1 MLKNTTFLITLL
13 ASLFAG
19 GSTYGAEGLKFSL
32 EKTVVLVQAVGIY
45 QTTNYFEG
53 SNETGTEQT
62 FYFSVSE
69 TEKLISKQGTFTIN
83 GKSQKIKFES
93 NLTVST
99 INWSSVFNGLRTYSF
114 AVPANCL
121 FKFEYQTTATE
132 LIFLT
137 DIFKDGIND
146 ADDFFYEITLPEN
159 MEASFR
165 HRTEKKSGH
174 FVISSQ
180 DFLPEEERMYFLVHP
195 KGMEPNDYFNAWFSE
210 KIKDHE
216 NINPEY
222 LPENIRNLAKK
233 GKSLELAQACYE
245 YVQENIVYLDIENGL
260 NALVP
265 RQANQT
271 IQNKFGD
278 CKDMAMLLHQLF
290 RAFGFES
297 YLTVSKTSVKKDVYD
312 FPSIAMA
319 NHMIVSLVWDNKII
333 YLDGTEK
340 QCLFGDP
347 SLQILGTEAFL
358 LGKQTDAYQN
368 IPETLLYQPKVSF
381 DYEFYLNASNQPAYR
396 LKMNFREKFALV
408 FAQLNNYSDNS
419 ETIRKAVNY
428 LIPYSHKID
437 SSFTDKHQTSIYIS
451 CDLPTSYYNMVNDQ
465 KYIDLKCLPE
475 INKLMHVLYSSD
487 SARFAADL
495 NFSFNH
501 LKFKPG
507 FDVNKGIDFESVN
520 TQSKFNMH
528 LTKENTGSKGALI
541 NYWKTYILKPATYLP

>member
-1 MLKNTTFLITLL
+1 MLKKTTFLIILL
-13 ASLFAG
+13 ASCFV
-19 GSTYGAEGLKFSL
+19 SSSIYGAEGLKFAL
-32 EKTVVLVQAVGIY
+32 EKTVVSVQADGMY

-83 GKSQKIKFES
+83 GRSQKIKFES

-180 DFLPEEERMYFLVHP
+180 DFLPEEERLYFLVHP
-195 KGMEPNDYFNAWFSE
+195 KGMDPNDYFNEWFAE

-216 NINPEY
+216 DINPEY

-297 YLTVSKTSVKKDVYD
+297 YLTVSKTSVKKDIYD

-319 NHMIVSLVWDNKII
+319 NHMIVSLVWDNRII

-358 LGKQTDAYQN
+358 LQKKTDAYQN
-368 IPETLLYQPKVSF
+368 VPETLLYQPKLAL

-396 LKMNFREKFALV
+396 LKMNFGEKFALV
-408 FAQLNNYSDNS
+408 FAHLYNYTDHS
-419 ETIRKAVNY
+419 ETMKQVTNY
-428 LIPYSHKID
+428 LIPYSHRID
-437 SSFTDKHQTSIYIS
+437 SSFTDKHQTSVYIS
-451 CDLPTSYYNMVNDQ
+451 CDLPASYYNVVNDQ

-475 INKLMHVLYSSD
+475 INKLMRLVYSND
-487 SARFAADL
+487 SARFAADF

-501 LKFKPG
+501 LKFRPG
-507 FDVNKGIDFESVN
+507 FDLNKGIDFESVN

-528 LTKENTGSKGALI
+528 LTKENSGTKGALT

>member
-19 GSTYGAEGLKFSL
+19 GSIYGAEGLKFSL
-32 EKTVVLVQAVGIY
+32 EKTVVLVQAGGIY

-83 GKSQKIKFES
+83 GKSQKIRFES

-114 AVPANCL
+114 AIPANCL

-195 KGMEPNDYFNAWFSE
+195 KGMEPNDYFNEWFSE

-216 NINPEY
+216 NINQEY
-222 LPENIRNLAKK
+222 LPENIRKLAKK

-358 LGKQTDAYQN
+358 LGKKTDAYQN
-368 IPETLLYQPKVSF
+368 IPETLLYQPNLLF

-419 ETIRKAVNY
+419 ETIREAVNY

-451 CDLPTSYYNMVNDQ
+451 CDLPTSYYNVVNDQ
-465 KYIDLKCLPE
+465 KYIDLKCLPD
-475 INKLMHVLYSSD
+475 INKLMHVVYNGD
-487 SARFAADL
+487 SARFAADF

-507 FDVNKGIDFESVN
+507 FDVNKGIDFESVS

>member
-1 MLKNTTFLITLL
+1 MFKNTTFFLILL
-13 ASLFAG
+13 ASFFTDGLV
-19 GSTYGAEGLKFSL
+19 YGAEGLKFSL
-32 EKTVVLVQAVGIY
+32 EKTIVLVNAGGTY

-53 SNETGTEQT
+53 SNETSTDQT

-69 TEKLISKQGTFTIN
+69 TENLVSKQGTFTIN
-83 GKSQKIKFES
+83 GKSQKIRFES

-99 INWSSVFNGLRTYSF
+99 INWSSVFNGIRTYSF
-114 AVPANCL
+114 AIPANCL
-121 FKFEYQTTATE
+121 FKFEYQTTASE

-146 ADDFFYEITLPEN
+146 ADDFFYEMTLPEN

-165 HRTEKKSGH
+165 HRPEKKSGH

-180 DFLPEEERMYFLVHP
+180 DFLPNEERMYFLVHP
-195 KGMEPNDYFNAWFSE
+195 KGMEPNTYFNEWFAQ
-210 KIKDHE
+210 KIKDHGSV
-216 NINPEY
+216 NLEY

-271 IQNKFGD
+271 ILNKYGD

-290 RAFGFES
+290 QAFGFES
-297 YLTVSKTSVKKDVYD
+297 YLTVSKTSVKKDIYD

-319 NHMIVSLVWDNKII
+319 NHMIVSLVWENRII

-358 LGKQTDAYQN
+358 LQKKTDPYQN
-368 IPETLLYQPKVSF
+368 VPGTLLYQPKVSF
-381 DYEFYLNASNQPAYR
+381 DYEFYLNTSNQPAYR
-396 LKMNFREKFALV
+396 LKMNFQEKFALV
-408 FAQLNNYSDNS
+408 FADLYNYTDNS
-419 ETIRKAVNY
+419 QTMNRVVDY

-437 SSFTDKHQTSIYIS
+437 SSFTDKHQTSIYVS
-451 CDLPTSYYNMVNDQ
+451 CDLPASYYNIVNDQ

-475 INKLMHVLYSSD
+475 INKLMHVVYSDD
-487 SARFAADL
+487 SARFSADF

-507 FDVNKGIDFESVN
+507 FDANKGIDFETLN

-528 LTKENTGSKGALI
+528 LTKENSGRKGTLI
-541 NYWKTYILKPATYLP
+541 NYWKTYILKPATYQP

>member
-1 MLKNTTFLITLL
+1 MLKKTTFLIILL
-13 ASLFAG
+13 ASFFA
-19 GSTYGAEGLKFSL
+19 SSSIYGAEGLKFSL
-32 EKTVVLVQAVGIY
+32 EKTVVSVQAGGMY
-45 QTTNYFEG
+45 QTINYFEG

-165 HRTEKKSGH
+165 HRMEKKSGH

-195 KGMEPNDYFNAWFSE
+195 KGMEPNAYFNEWFAE
-210 KIKDHE
+210 KIKDHGSV
-216 NINPEY
+216 NPEY
-222 LPENIRNLAKK
+222 LPENIRTLAQK

-245 YVQENIVYLDIENGL
+245 FVQNNIVYLDIENGL

-290 RAFGFES
+290 QAFGFES
-297 YLTVSKTSVKKDVYD
+297 YLTVSKTSAKKDIYD

-319 NHMIVSLVWDNKII
+319 NHMIVSLIWENRII

-358 LGKQTDAYQN
+358 LQKKTDAYQKV
-368 IPETLLYQPKVSF
+368 PETLLYQPKVSF
-381 DYEFYLNASNQPAYR
+381 DYEFYLNTSNQPAYR
-396 LKMNFREKFALV
+396 LKMNFQEKFALV
-408 FAQLNNYSDNS
+408 FAHLYNYTDNS
-419 ETIRKAVNY
+419 LTINRIVDY
-428 LIPYSHKID
+428 LIPYSHKVD
-437 SSFTDKHQTSIYIS
+437 SSFTDKHQTSIYVS
-451 CDLPTSYYNMVNDQ
+451 CDLPASFYNVVNDQ
-465 KYIDLKCLPE
+465 KYIDLRCLPE
-475 INKLMHVLYSSD
+475 INKLMHVIYSSD
-487 SARFAADL
+487 SARFAADF

-507 FDVNKGIDFESVN
+507 FDVNKGIDFESAG

-528 LTKENTGSKGALI
+528 LTKENSGSKGALI

>member
-1 MLKNTTFLITLL
+1 MIKNTTLLLLLL
-13 ASLFAG
+13 ASFFAG
-19 GSTYGAEGLKFSL
+19 SSVYGAEELKFSL
-32 EKTVVLVQAVGIY
+32 EKTVVLVNAAGTY
-45 QTTNYFEG
+45 QTKNYFEG
-53 SNETGTEQT
+53 SNETGTDQT
-62 FYFSVSE
+62 FYFTVSE
-69 TEKLISKQGTFTIN
+69 TENLVSKQGTFTIN

-114 AVPANCL
+114 AIPANCL
-121 FKFEYQTTATE
+121 FKFEYQTTASE

-180 DFLPEEERMYFLVHP
+180 DFLPNEECMYFLVHP
-195 KGMEPNDYFNAWFSE
+195 KGVEPNAYFNEWFAQ
-210 KIKDHE
+210 KIKDHGS
-216 NINPEY
+216 INLEY
-222 LPENIRNLAKK
+222 LPENIRELAKK

-271 IQNKFGD
+271 ILNKYGD
-278 CKDMAMLLHQLF
+278 CKDMAMLLHQMLQ
-290 RAFGFES
+290 AFGFES
-297 YLTVSKTSVKKDVYD
+297 YLTVSKTSIKKDIYD

-358 LGKQTDAYQN
+358 LQKKTEAYQN
-368 IPETLLYQPKVSF
+368 VPGTLLYQPKVSF

-396 LKMNFREKFALV
+396 LKMNFQEKFALI
-408 FAQLNNYSDNS
+408 FAHLYKYTDNS
-419 ETIRKAVNY
+419 ETMRKVVNY

-437 SSFTDKHQTSIYIS
+437 SSFTDKHQTSIYVS
-451 CDLPTSYYNMVNDQ
+451 CDLPASYYNVVNEQ

-475 INKLMHVLYSSD
+475 INKLMHVVYSGD
-487 SARFAADL
+487 SARFDADF

-507 FDVNKGIDFESVN
+507 FDTNKGIDLETLN

-528 LTKENTGSKGALI
+528 LTKENSGSKGTLV
-541 NYWKTYILKPATYLP
+541 NYWKTYILKPATYQP